1 MELTEYSEFL
11 VKSLVRNPDMV
22 KVQMF
27 ESDDE
32 SPIIEIIVHHDDI
45 GLIIGK
51 GGKMASSVRTIIQ
64 AYAFLKNM
72 PKVRINIDSF

>member
-1 MELTEYSEFL
+1 
-11 VKSLVRNPDMV
+11 MV
-22 KVQMF
+22 KVQLF

-32 SPIIEIIVHHDDI
+32 SPIVEIIVHHDDM
-45 GLIIGK
+45 GLVIGK
-51 GGKMASSVRTIIQ
+51 GGKMASSIRTVIQ